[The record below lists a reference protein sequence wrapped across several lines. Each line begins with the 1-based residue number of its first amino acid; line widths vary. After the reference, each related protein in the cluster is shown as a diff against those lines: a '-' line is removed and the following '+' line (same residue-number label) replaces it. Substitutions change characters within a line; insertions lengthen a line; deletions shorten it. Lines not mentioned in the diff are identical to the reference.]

1 MNYDSYSDCND
12 YELIGMVRESS
23 EDAKDILFN
32 KYRYIIDCEVK
43 KYSKMASIFG
53 YDYSDLYQ
61 DALVGFADALYSF
74 REDKDASLSSFI
86 TLCVDR
92 RLIGSV
98 KKAGRLKNKLQREAL
113 SLEHKYEQYTA
124 PLAEFLSD
132 KLANDPLSN
141 IVKEEKFKE
150 LIDEINDVLS
160 PSEHEVY
167 DFLISG
173 LKYDEIALLLGK
185 SLKQVDNSIQRI
197 RNKIKKIVDK
207 E

>member
-1 MNYDSYSDCND
+1 MS
-12 YELIGMVRESS
+12 
-23 EDAKDILFN
+23 
-32 KYRYIIDCEVK
+32 
-43 KYSKMASIFG
+43 
-53 YDYSDLYQ
+53 
-61 DALVGFADALYSF
+61 
-74 REDKDASLSSFI
+74 
-86 TLCVDR
+86 
-92 RLIGSV
+92 
-98 KKAGRLKNKLQREAL
+98 
-113 SLEHKYEQYTA
+113 
-124 PLAEFLSD
+124 
-132 KLANDPLSN
+132 NDPLSN

>member
-1 MNYDSYSDCND
+1 M
-12 YELIGMVRESS
+12 
-23 EDAKDILFN
+23 
-32 KYRYIIDCEVK
+32 
-43 KYSKMASIFG
+43 
-53 YDYSDLYQ
+53 
-61 DALVGFADALYSF
+61 YSF